1 MGYLYIVST
10 PIGNLADMT
19 FRGVEVLKQ
28 VKLIAAEDTRKTRTL
43 LQHFEIKTAMIAYH
57 EHNELTDME
66 KILEELKKGDVA
78 LVSDAG
84 TPGVSDPGFKL
95 IREAIDRGFEVVPIP
110 GANAILPALVASG
123 LPTDSF
129 SFLGFLPKKQAGRIK
144 VLERVKEDYRSLVM
158 YESPNRIYKALV
170 DVLEV
175 LGDRQICV
183 AREMTK
189 KFETFE
195 RGRVSEFLE
204 SWQGKKVI
212 GEIVLVVAGINK
224 DEMVWDEARVEEELR
239 LKRSEGVKLSEA
251 AKTLAKESGWNRK
264 DIYHLGVESED

>member
-28 VKLIAAEDTRKTRTL
+28 VRLIAAEDTRKTRTL

-57 EHNELTDME
+57 EHNELMDME

-175 LGDRQICV
+175 LGDRQVCV

-195 RGRVSEFLE
+195 RGKVSQILE

-212 GEIVLVVAGINK
+212 GEIVLVVAGISK
-224 DEMVWDEARVEEELR
+224 DEMVWNEDRVMEA
-239 LKRSEGVKLSEA
+239 LKHMRGEGVKLSNA
-251 AKTLAKESGWNRK
+251 AKTLAKESGWSRK
-264 DIYHLGVESED
+264 DIYQLGVESED